1 MKSPPDPSQFRLPKK
16 TPKADVSR
24 NSSVYFAVGLVLM
37 LFVSYQSINYKSY
50 DKTDID
56 IGSLDLEKERLSAQI
71 EYLHRVDGQA
81 SVRLVDAIEKKI
93 IDNNK

>member
-37 LFVSYQSINYKSY
+37 LFISYQSINYKSY

-56 IGSLDLEKERLSAQI
+56 IIKNGGVFTKSVSVKTKRISCGI
-71 EYLHRVDGQA
+71 SMIQA
-81 SVRLVDAIEKKI
+81 SI
-93 IDNNK
+93 ILSS